1 MEINDCEMLE
11 TSGLELPLILIL
23 VQDSPCTLTWLHWLH
38 RSNFRFLLWVLNK
51 EGRVSVADFMG
62 RNFPGG

>member
-23 VQDSPCTLTWLHWLH
+23 VQYPPCTLTWLHWLPGSH
-38 RSNFRFLLWVLNK
+38 FRFLLWVLNK
-51 EGRVSVADFMG
+51 EVRVSVADFMAK
-62 RNFPGG
+62 NFPGG

>member
-23 VQDSPCTLTWLHWLH
+23 VQDSPCTLTWLHWLQ